1 MVRLMRCIMEAE
13 GDGKGDDTRCNPR
26 CTHAHTT
33 GALQLGYGVMPAT
46 RAGVL
51 TSDKSAT
58 CS

>member
-1 MVRLMRCIMEAE
+1 MHLMRRIMEVE
-13 GDGKGDDTRCNPR
+13 GYGKGDDTRCNPG
-26 CTHAHTT
+26 CTHVHTT
-33 GALQLGYGVMPAT
+33 DVLQLGYGVTPAT